1 MVDCSD
7 DHVVHLVGE
16 SKLNT
21 CDIVPELFRV
31 VGAAWIKGQIL
42 GIDFMP
48 KNRCLGTLCQCSSD
62 VTGENRHVSREIV
75 GRWCGSDSVFE
86 ALTHGFCSKFQ
97 EIILKLLLNKIDH
110 VVEVLRLTGCIERKR
125 KLLG

>member
-16 SKLNT
+16 SKLNK
-21 CDIVPELFRV
+21 CDVVAELFRV
-31 VGAAWIKGQIL
+31 VGAAGIKGQIL
-42 GIDFMP
+42 GVDLMLEDG
-48 KNRCLGTLCQCSSD
+48 CLGTLCECSSD
-62 VTGENRHVSREIV
+62 VTGENRHVSREMM
-75 GRWCGSDSVFE
+75 GRWCGSDSVLE

-97 EIILKLLLNKIDH
+97 EIILKLLLNTFDH